1 MNRKTLILGGFIVL
15 KFVLQYALVGPE
27 YELHRDEYLH
37 LDQGN
42 HLAWGFLSVPPVT
55 SWISMIIKFL
65 GNSVFWVRFFPAL
78 FGALTILVVWKS
90 IEYLKGDLFALVLG
104 AAGVLFS
111 VLTRLNIL
119 FQPNSL
125 DVLSWTAFY
134 YILLRYLG
142 SKNPRW
148 LYGAAIVIALGF
160 LNKYNVV
167 FLLMGLVPAVLVTRE
182 RAVFLKKEL
191 YLAGLLALAI
201 VTPNLWWQ
209 YRNDFPVARHLA
221 ELSEKQLVNVNRLD
235 FLGSQLLFFIGSV
248 FVLIAGLAG
257 LLYKRRFE
265 PYRLFFWSFF
275 FTLALFV
282 CFKAKDYYAIG
293 LYPIYIAF
301 GAVAFADF
309 SSSGWKRWLRPVVLI
324 LPPVFFVPLFRV
336 AFPNKSPAYIV
347 THQDRYRD
355 WGLLRWEDGKDH
367 ELPQDFA
374 DMLGW
379 KELAAKVDSV
389 YRGLEDRGHTLVL
402 CDNYGQAGAINF
414 YTSERIRAVSFNA
427 DYINWFELDKPYVN
441 LIRVKNRG
449 GSETELAETAP
460 YFEKAEIAG
469 SVTNRYAR
477 ESGTA
482 IFSFAGAR
490 VNVNERIEQEIREK
504 R

>member
-1 MNRKTLILGGFIVL
+1 MNRKTLILCGFIVT
-15 KFVLQYALVGPE
+15 KFVLQYALVSPE

-42 HLAWGFLSVPPVT
+42 HPAWGYLSVPPVT
-55 SWISMIIKFL
+55 SWISMVIALL

-78 FGALTILVVWKS
+78 FGSLTILVVWKS

-104 AAGVLFS
+104 ASGVLFS
-111 VLTRLNIL
+111 VLVRLNIL

-134 YILLRYLG
+134 YFLLRYLG

-148 LYGAAIVIALGF
+148 LYGAAVVTALGF

-167 FLLMGLVPAVLVTRE
+167 FMLMGIIPAVLVTRE
-182 RAVFLKKEL
+182 RAIFLKKEL
-191 YLAGLLALAI
+191 YLAGLLAFAI
-201 VTPNLWWQ
+201 VAPNLWWQ

-221 ELSEKQLVNVNRLD
+221 ELSERQLANVSRLD
-235 FLGSQLLFFIGSV
+235 FIRAQLLFFMGSV
-248 FVLIAGLAG
+248 FVIIAGLAG
-257 LLYKRRFE
+257 LLYKKRFE

-275 FTLALFV
+275 FTLALFI
-282 CFKAKDYYAIG
+282 FLRAKDYYAIG

-301 GAVAFADF
+301 GAVAFAGF
-309 SSSGWKRWLRPVVLI
+309 TRYGRKRWLRPLVAVI
-324 LPPVFFVPLFRV
+324 PLFLFIPLSRV

-347 THQDRYRD
+347 AHQDRYRD

-379 KELAAKVDSV
+379 KELAAKVDSA
-389 YRGLEDRGHTLVL
+389 YRGIRDRGHTLVL

-414 YTSERIRAVSFNA
+414 YTSEDIRAVSFNA

-441 LIRVKNRG
+441 LIRVKSRRE
-449 GSETELAETAP
+449 SESELAETAP
-460 YFEKAEIAG
+460 HFETARIAG
-469 SVTNRYAR
+469 SITNRYAR
-477 ESGTA
+477 ESGA
-482 IFSFAGAR
+482 IIFCFTGAR
-490 VNVNERIEQEIREK
+490 VNVNERIEREIREN